1 MIFLL
6 LPLDMDA
13 DQQKLAAALLFV
25 IVLWISEAI
34 PIPIGGL
41 LGIALIVLIG
51 VAPADDV
58 FSPFGSTT
66 SSSSSARSSSPRRC
80 SATGS
85 PAGSR
90 SASSRSPASTRA
102 RPA

>member
-1 MIFLL
+1 MQS
-6 LPLDMDA
+6 

-41 LGIALIVLIG
+41 LGIAVIVLIG

-58 FSPFGSTT
+58 IAPFGSTT
-66 SSSSSARSSSPRRC
+66 ILVFIGAFIIAQAMLANGLARRFAFRV
-80 SATGS
+80 
-85 PAGSR
+85 
-90 SASSRSPASTRA
+90 SRSPASTRA
-102 RPA
+102 PPA